1 MRPCVCMICAMLK
14 RPEQALPVRKS
25 LDQLV
30 RQVEGEGGFANP
42 SHSRDQLNGG
52 RVQVSLVPRS
62 QSTDAADIAAEPS
75 SARPGGNDDW
85 HVDEESA
92 ATVVEV
98 VGVVLVAEEHDVA
111 WLVVE
116 LYRPGVLLE
125 PASHPVLSLNTARID
140 SALAARAIDQ
150 ADLEV
155 WYEVIN
161 PVRVTTVDGKPPAA
175 DYSSM
180 TCGF

>member
-1 MRPCVCMICAMLK
+1 MAAACTGASAEGVSAAGP
-14 RPEQALPVRKS
+14 LPP
-25 LDQLV
+25 
-30 RQVEGEGGFANP
+30 GG
-42 SHSRDQLNGG
+42 
-52 RVQVSLVPRS
+52 VQVSLVPRS

-140 SALAARAIDQ
+140 SALDARA
-150 ADLEV
+150 
-155 WYEVIN
+155 
-161 PVRVTTVDGKPPAA
+161 
-175 DYSSM
+175 
-180 TCGF
+180 